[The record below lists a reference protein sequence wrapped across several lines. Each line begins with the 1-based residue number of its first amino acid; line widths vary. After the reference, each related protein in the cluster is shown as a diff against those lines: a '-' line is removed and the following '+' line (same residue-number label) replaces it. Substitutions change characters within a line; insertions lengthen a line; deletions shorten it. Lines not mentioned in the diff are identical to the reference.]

1 MSLKASFFTA
11 AEKGDVKE
19 LKKLLKEINPN
30 IRNKDGET
38 PLHIVA
44 GRSHPEAVKLLLDHG
59 ADPNAQNKEGK
70 TPLHYAAERCDVDV
84 VKLLLQYGADPN
96 ARDDNGQTPLH
107 RVTDKPIDIVIDKP
121 SILYYRKVGPALYFL
136 LGKLG
141 LVNDEGSCA
150 EVIGLLVKHGA
161 DVNAKDKYGKTPLG
175 CAITGDPGYKIALL
189 AKYGA
194 NWIYEERP
202 IDMINCDLLSGNLKP
217 ADVIRLTE
225 LVVGRDALSLLEAA
239 GRGDVE
245 EVKRMLIRVDP
256 NTRDICG
263 RAPLHYAAREGRVEV
278 IKLLLER
285 GAYPNAWDNGDK
297 TPLHYAAERG
307 DVEIVRLLLE
317 KGADLN
323 ARDYMG
329 QTPLHEAT
337 KNGHVDV
344 VKLLLEHGAN
354 PNIRDEESMTP
365 TPLHYATERGDM
377 KIVELLL
384 EHGANPNAL
393 AFADWRKVTPLY
405 YAAEKGYIEI
415 VRLLVR
421 RGANIGID
429 KSPLYVAT
437 AKGHVHVV
445 EFLLQ
450 QVADPSTVVND
461 LLITASG
468 YGSTEVVR
476 LLLERGANPNA
487 KDKDGETPLH
497 EAAKNGHVDVVK
509 LLLEKGADL
518 NARDYMGRTPLHY
531 AAENGHV
538 DVVKLLLEHGA
549 DFKKKDV
556 GWRTPVDVAS
566 ASAKNVFVEWEQRRT
581 LSLFDAVIRGDVEG
595 VKLWL
600 EREVDPNVKVGGS
613 TPLHV
618 AAERGYV
625 EIVELLLSR
634 KWRVEVD
641 ARDGR
646 GFTPLQY
653 ACFGLLHAGPVSVG
667 RYRDVVVA
675 LLRRGADPDVRD
687 EEGNTV
693 LHWAAS
699 RRHGWVV
706 DLLVRYGADLYAKN
720 KRGRTPL
727 DVAVGEA
734 KTVLREWA
742 RRFKGEAPPPPRG
755 YIEIEPLDEED
766 GRGRADRK

>member
-11 AEKGDVKE
+11 AVIGDVKE

-30 IRNKDGET
+30 FRNEKGET

-44 GRSHPEAVKLLLDHG
+44 GESHLEAVKLLLDHG
-59 ADPNAQNKEGK
+59 ADPNAQNKEGE
-70 TPLHYAAERCDVDV
+70 TPLHYAAERCEVDV

-107 RVTDKPIDIVIDKP
+107 RITDEPITLIFDKPRI
-121 SILYYRKVGPALYFL
+121 YYSKVRSALYFL

-141 LVNDEGSCA
+141 LVNDEGSCV

-161 DVNAKDKYGKTPLG
+161 DINAKDKYGKTPLDY
-175 CAITGDPGYKIALL
+175 AITYEYVHYIALL

-202 IDMINCDLLSGNLKP
+202 IDMINCDLLSDELKP

-285 GAYPNAWDNGDK
+285 GAYPNAWDNCDK

-317 KGADLN
+317 KGAYPN
-323 ARDYMG
+323 ARDYRG
-329 QTPLHEAT
+329 RTPLHEAA
-337 KNGHVDV
+337 KNGHVD
-344 VKLLLEHGAN
+344 
-354 PNIRDEESMTP
+354 
-365 TPLHYATERGDM
+365 
-377 KIVELLL
+377 IVRLLL

-393 AFADWRKVTPLY
+393 TFADWGEVTPLY

-421 RGANIGID
+421 RGANIGI
-429 KSPLYVAT
+429 SPLYVAT
-437 AKGHVHVV
+437 AEGHVHVV
-445 EFLLQ
+445 KFLLQ

-468 YGSTEVVR
+468 YGHTEVVK
-476 LLLERGANPNA
+476 LLLEHGANPNA

-497 EAAKNGHVDVVK
+497 EAAKNGRVDVVK
-509 LLLEKGADL
+509 LLLNHGADP
-518 NARDYMGRTPLHY
+518 NARDYRGRTPLHY
-531 AAENGHV
+531 AAEYGYSDIV
-538 DVVKLLLEHGA
+538 RLLLEHG
-549 DFKKKDV
+549 
-556 GWRTPVDVAS
+556 
-566 ASAKNVFVEWEQRRT
+566 T
-581 LSLFDAVIRGDVEG
+581 LSLFDAVTKGDVEG

-600 EREVDPNVKVGGS
+600 ERGVDPNVNVGGS

-699 RRHGWVV
+699 RGHGWVV

-766 GRGRADRK
+766 GRGGADRK

>member
-19 LKKLLKEINPN
+19 LKKLLKEVNPN
-30 IRNKDGET
+30 IRNKEGET

-44 GRSHPEAVKLLLDHG
+44 GRSHLEAVKLLLDHG
-59 ADPNAQNKEGK
+59 ADPNAQNEMGE
-70 TPLHYAAERCDVDV
+70 TPLHYAAGHGYVDVVKLLLERGADPHAQNKYGGTPLHYTAGGGMLVEYYSSATKKDHVKTAKILLERGADPNARDYGGRTPLHEAAERCEVDV

-107 RVTDKPIDIVIDKP
+107 RITDKPITLIFDKP
-121 SILYYRKVGPALYFL
+121 RIYYSKVRPALYFL

-161 DVNAKDKYGKTPLG
+161 DPNAKDKHGKTPLG
-175 CAITGDPGYKIALL
+175 YAIDWQHEYYITLL

-202 IDMINCDLLSGNLKP
+202 IYVINCDLLSDELKP

-278 IKLLLER
+278 MKLLLER
-285 GAYPNAWDNGDK
+285 GAYPNAWDNGGM

-317 KGADLN
+317 KWAYPN
-323 ARDYMG
+323 ARDQMG
-329 QTPLHEAT
+329 RTPLHEATKNGHVDVVRLLLEHGANPNAKDEDGRTPLHEAT

-344 VKLLLEHGAN
+344 VKLLLEHGAD
-354 PNIRDEESMTP
+354 PNAQNEKGE
-365 TPLHYATERGDM
+365 TPLHT
-377 KIVELLL
+377 
-384 EHGANPNAL
+384 
-393 AFADWRKVTPLY
+393 
-405 YAAEKGYIEI
+405 AARWGR
-415 VRLLVR
+415 V
-421 RGANIGID
+421 D
-429 KSPLYVAT
+429 
-437 AKGHVHVV
+437 
-445 EFLLQ
+445 
-450 QVADPSTVVND
+450 
-461 LLITASG
+461 
-468 YGSTEVVR
+468 VVR
-476 LLLERGANPNA
+476 LLLERGA
-487 KDKDGETPLH
+487 
-497 EAAKNGHVDVVK
+497 
-509 LLLEKGADL
+509 
-518 NARDYMGRTPLHY
+518 
-531 AAENGHV
+531 
-538 DVVKLLLEHGA
+538 
-549 DFKKKDV
+549 DFKSRDAE
-556 GWRTPVDVAS
+556 GRTPVDVAS
-566 ASAKNVFVEWEQRRT
+566 ASVKNVFVEWEQRRT
-581 LSLFDAVIRGDVEG
+581 LSLFDAVTRGDVEG

-600 EREVDPNVKVGGS
+600 ERGVDPNVKVGGS

-625 EIVELLLSR
+625 EIVELLLSW

-699 RRHGWVV
+699 RGHGWVV

-755 YIEIEPLDEED
+755 YIEIEPLDEEV
-766 GRGRADRK
+766 GRGGVDRK

>member
-11 AEKGDVKE
+11 AVIGDVKE

-30 IRNKDGET
+30 FRNKDGET

-44 GRSHPEAVKLLLDHG
+44 GESRLEAVKLLLDHG
-59 ADPNAQNKEGK
+59 ADPNAQNKEGE
-70 TPLHYAAERCDVDV
+70 TPLHYAAEKCDVDV

-107 RVTDKPIDIVIDKP
+107 RITDKSETIVLDETRR
-121 SILYYRKVGPALYFL
+121 YYIKVRSALYFL

-141 LVNDEGSCA
+141 LVNYNGSCA
-150 EVIGLLVKHGA
+150 EVVELLVKHGA
-161 DVNAKDKYGKTPLG
+161 DPNAKDKHGETPLDY
-175 CAITGDPGYKIALL
+175 AITYEYVHYIALL

-202 IDMINCDLLSGNLKP
+202 IDMINCDLLSDELKP

-263 RAPLHYAAREGRVEV
+263 RAPLHYAAREGRVEA

-297 TPLHYAAERG
+297 TSLHYAAERG

-317 KGADLN
+317 KGAYPN
-323 ARDYMG
+323 ARDYRG
-329 QTPLHEAT
+329 RTPLRYAAEY
-337 KNGHVDV
+337 GYSDIVR
-344 VKLLLEHGAN
+344 LLLEHG
-354 PNIRDEESMTP
+354 
-365 TPLHYATERGDM
+365 
-377 KIVELLL
+377 
-384 EHGANPNAL
+384 
-393 AFADWRKVTPLY
+393 
-405 YAAEKGYIEI
+405 
-415 VRLLVR
+415 
-421 RGANIGID
+421 
-429 KSPLYVAT
+429 
-437 AKGHVHVV
+437 
-445 EFLLQ
+445 
-450 QVADPSTVVND
+450 
-461 LLITASG
+461 
-468 YGSTEVVR
+468 
-476 LLLERGANPNA
+476 
-487 KDKDGETPLH
+487 
-497 EAAKNGHVDVVK
+497 
-509 LLLEKGADL
+509 
-518 NARDYMGRTPLHY
+518 
-531 AAENGHV
+531 
-538 DVVKLLLEHGA
+538 
-549 DFKKKDV
+549 
-556 GWRTPVDVAS
+556 
-566 ASAKNVFVEWEQRRT
+566 T
-581 LSLFDAVIRGDVEG
+581 LSLFDAVTKGDVEG

-600 EREVDPNVKVGGS
+600 ERGVDPNVKVGGS

-625 EIVELLLSR
+625 EIVELLLSEVGR
-634 KWRVEVD
+634 GVEVD

-699 RRHGWVV
+699 RGHGWVV

-742 RRFKGEAPPPPRG
+742 RRFKGEAPPPSRG
-755 YIEIEPLDEED
+755 YIEIEPLDEVD
-766 GRGRADRK
+766 GRGGADRK